1 VEKLLNESKFK
12 QHESILLRILW
23 MVVFVVVWQVAEIVL
38 AVVVLVQL
46 AYRLFYGAPS
56 PSLMSFGDSL
66 SQFLAQIGRF
76 GTFHTD
82 QKPWPFADW
91 PAPRAPE
98 GEAPHSVP
106 AAEHPVRDE
115 EPKL

>member
-1 VEKLLNESKFK
+1 VKVVNESKLK

-23 MVVFVVVWQVAEIVL
+23 MLLFVLIWQLAEVVL
-38 AVVVLVQL
+38 GCVVLVQL
-46 AYRLFYGAPS
+46 GYRLVYGAPS
-56 PSLMSFGDSL
+56 GSMMNFGDSL
-66 SQFLAQIGRF
+66 SQYLAQIGRF
-76 GTFHTD
+76 GTFHSD

-98 GEAPHSVP
+98 GEAAHRVAPAPHP
-106 AAEHPVRDE
+106 ARDE

>member
-1 VEKLLNESKFK
+1 LNESKLK

-23 MVVFVVVWQVAEIVL
+23 MLLFIVVWQVAEIVL
-38 AVVVLVQL
+38 GVVVLVQL
-46 AYRLFYGAPS
+46 VYRLFYGAPS
-56 PSLMSFGDSL
+56 LSMMSFGDSL

-76 GTFHTD
+76 GTFNTD

-98 GEAPHSVP
+98 GEAPHTVP
-106 AAEHPVRDE
+106 PASHPVRDE

>member
-1 VEKLLNESKFK
+1 MNESKIK

-23 MVVFVVVWQVAEIVL
+23 MVVFVVIWQLAELVL
-38 AVVVLVQL
+38 AGVVLVQL
-46 AYRLFYGAPS
+46 GYRLIYGAPS
-56 PSLMSFGDSL
+56 ASLMNLGDSL

-91 PAPRAPE
+91 PTPRAPE

-106 AAEHPVRDE
+106 PAAHPVRDE